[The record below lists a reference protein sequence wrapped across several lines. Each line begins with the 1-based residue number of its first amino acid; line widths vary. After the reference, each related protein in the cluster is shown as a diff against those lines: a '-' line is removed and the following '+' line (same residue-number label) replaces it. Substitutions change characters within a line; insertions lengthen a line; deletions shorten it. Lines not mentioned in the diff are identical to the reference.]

1 MRPTATTKVTLYRAD
16 MADDE
21 TRRIPSGRL
30 SRLAR
35 LAAAGARSSAGLLLS
50 RTSENAALRTAE
62 ALGTM
67 RGLAAKVGQMAS
79 YVDGVVPE
87 EHRAAYET
95 AMSKLRAAAPRSSI
109 AEIRALVEAEL
120 GAPIDRLF
128 DEWDDVP
135 IASASIGQVH
145 RARRGEL
152 EVAVKVQHPGITRAI
167 ESDLQNAGIVEQ
179 MAGMLGGRR
188 FDSKGMLA
196 VVRKR
201 FSEELDYALEAERL
215 RFFAKLH
222 EGDPRAHVPA
232 VMDDRSTKHVLTTTL
247 IRGLDFDAACAADVA
262 SREAWAKTL
271 WRFVFRSN
279 LVGGLFNADPHPG
292 NYIFGEDGH
301 VTFLDFG
308 CVQPID
314 VEHRRSAR
322 AMHEAA
328 MRNDEK
334 TFYENARALLET
346 RPGRLE
352 DLLFEYVRFTFKPLF
367 ESPFHITR
375 AFAAGCVEGFKNMG
389 TAARKLKDS
398 EVTPV
403 SPDLFFINRLQFGF
417 YSVLARLDV
426 TVDYGAVEKAFLHE
440 VL

>member
-1 MRPTATTKVTLYRAD
+1 MG
-16 MADDE
+16 DDE
-21 TRRIPSGRL
+21 RRIPSGRL
-30 SRLAR
+30 SRFAR

-50 RTSENAALRTAE
+50 RGSDNAAAATAE
-62 ALGTM
+62 ALGTL

-87 EHRAAYET
+87 EHRAAYEG
-95 AMSKLRAAAPRSSI
+95 AMSKLRAAAPRSST
-109 AEIRALVEAEL
+109 AEVRALVEEEL

-145 RARRGEL
+145 RARRGAVEY
-152 EVAVKVQHPGITRAI
+152 AVKVQHPGIARAL
-167 ESDLQNAGIVEQ
+167 EADLQNAGIIEQ
-179 MAGMLGGRR
+179 MAGVLGARR

-215 RFFAKLH
+215 RFFKKLH
-222 EGDPRAHVPA
+222 ESDPHAHVP
-232 VMDDRSTKHVLTTTL
+232 VVIDDRSAKRVLTTEL
-247 IRGLDFDAACAADVA
+247 ARGMDFDAACGADVRA
-262 SREAWAKTL
+262 REAWATTL

-292 NYIFGEDGH
+292 NYIFHEDGH

-308 CVQPID
+308 CVQPIT
-314 VEHRRSAR
+314 VEKRRYAR

-328 MRNDEK
+328 MRGDEK
-334 TFYENARALLET
+334 AFFEGARALLGT
-346 RPGRLE
+346 KPGRLE
-352 DLLFEYVRFTFKPLF
+352 DLLFTYVRYTFRPLF

-375 AFAAGCVEGFKNMG
+375 EFAAKCVEGFKEMG
-389 TAARKLKDS
+389 ASARKLKDS

-417 YSVLARLDV
+417 YSVLARFDV
-426 TVDYGAVEKAFLHE
+426 TVDYAEIENGFLHE
-440 VL
+440 VS